1 VKGLKDLL
9 LRLRAALTPPAL
21 IVLALLLLLCMNL
34 MHKGDTGT
42 ALERRTAEALASISG
57 AGEVQVVIRMR
68 EAQRQNG
75 ISSSNGTAALP
86 CGAIAVAQGADDPWV
101 KIELQEALCAL
112 LGLPPSAVSVV
123 AGGE

>member
-1 VKGLKDLL
+1 MKGLKDLL
-9 LRLRAALTPPAL
+9 LRLRAALTPTAL

-42 ALERRTAEALASISG
+42 ALERRTAKALASISG

>member
-1 VKGLKDLL
+1 MKDLL
-9 LRLRAALTPPAL
+9 LRLRAALTPTAL

-42 ALERRTAEALASISG
+42 ALERRTAKALASISG